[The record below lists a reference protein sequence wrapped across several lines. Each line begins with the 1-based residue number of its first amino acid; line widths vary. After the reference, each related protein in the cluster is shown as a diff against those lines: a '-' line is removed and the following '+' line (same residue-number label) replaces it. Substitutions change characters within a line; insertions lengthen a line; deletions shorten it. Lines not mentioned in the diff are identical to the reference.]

1 MSRKPRNIIPSL
13 PRRAWVIL
21 LGDGF
26 SAIGG
31 GLVLPFL
38 MVYLHKVRGFS
49 LPIAG
54 LMLSTLAV
62 VGLAGGPIAG
72 WVVDKLGSRR
82 ALIISLSI
90 SALGSL
96 GLAFVTEI
104 WQGFAVA
111 VVFGFGQMFLWPA
124 IHSLLVS
131 IVSENQRSAVF
142 SVHYATLN
150 AGIGIGGITGGLL
163 ADVSRPGT
171 FELLYILDSATFLV
185 FIAILLRV
193 KDVGLKPPVPEVGAP
208 KAGYARVFKDK
219 VFVRM
224 LILGSFLVV
233 VGYSQLESGFPAFV
247 TREGGVSTR
256 VLGFAFAANT
266 GIIVL
271 SQLVVLKKLAGKRR
285 TRAIATMALL
295 WATAWLIVLVS
306 NNAGIHWIAVV
317 GAVLGMAT
325 FALGETFMS
334 PTLPAIVNDLA
345 PDDLRGRY
353 NALYS
358 TSWAVGHIVG
368 PAIAGVALGAELGNW
383 FFSGLIVACL
393 VAAYLAIS
401 LERHLPD
408 SANRVTASDLPATG
422 VEKEPAET
430 L

>member
-38 MVYLHKVRGFS
+38 MVYLHRVRGFS

-111 VVFGFGQMFLWPA
+111 IVFGFGQMFLWPA

-185 FIAILLRV
+185 FIAILLAGEGRGPEAPGARGRCSQGRIRGGAQRQSLREDAHPRIV
-193 KDVGLKPPVPEVGAP
+193 PRGDRLLAARVGLP
-208 KAGYARVFKDK
+208 RVRD
-219 VFVRM
+219 
-224 LILGSFLVV
+224 
-233 VGYSQLESGFPAFV
+233 A
-247 TREGGVSTR
+247 
-256 VLGFAFAANT
+256 
-266 GIIVL
+266 
-271 SQLVVLKKLAGKRR
+271 
-285 TRAIATMALL
+285 
-295 WATAWLIVLVS
+295 
-306 NNAGIHWIAVV
+306 
-317 GAVLGMAT
+317 
-325 FALGETFMS
+325 
-334 PTLPAIVNDLA
+334 
-345 PDDLRGRY
+345 
-353 NALYS
+353 
-358 TSWAVGHIVG
+358 
-368 PAIAGVALGAELGNW
+368 
-383 FFSGLIVACL
+383 
-393 VAAYLAIS
+393 
-401 LERHLPD
+401 
-408 SANRVTASDLPATG
+408 
-422 VEKEPAET
+422 
-430 L
+430 